1 MLWSIFLDP
10 TKTDKNTSSF
20 NKVNSDV
27 SKSNSVTEESAHMQG
42 SLSTRSRDT
51 FMLCTIN
58 FSDNW
63 PQKAIFARN
72 KKFLS
77 AHVLYE

>member
-27 SKSNSVTEESAHMQG
+27 SKSNSVTEESAYMQG

-51 FMLCTIN
+51 FMC
-58 FSDNW
+58 
-63 PQKAIFARN
+63 
-72 KKFLS
+72 
-77 AHVLYE
+77 HVL